1 MLPLSSGGG
10 SFIGTLNRKTGYAD
24 KKEKGKR
31 EEVVKAMAAK
41 KRFGDMLVDAEILTE
56 EQLKRAVAE
65 HRKAGLKLGQY
76 LSRQGL
82 VNENQI
88 VDTLS
93 QQLKIEKYHPD
104 QYPLDMDLARMI
116 PFETA
121 QKLQVAP
128 LRKKGRLLTVAMTD
142 PLDIN
147 TMDSIEITTNSEV
160 EPVVCTEHEVTQLIN
175 GLYGQQSGLSGV
187 MEGMEIEPQS
197 EEEAAQEKSA
207 EEVQVTS
214 LQDMAGEAPVVR
226 LVNSIFAQAIRER
239 ASDIH
244 VSPQQNSMQVRFR
257 MDGKLHEVPSPPKSL
272 ALPIIARIK
281 ILANMDI
288 TVSRIPQDGRFTL
301 KMDKR
306 EINVRVSS
314 IPTIHG
320 ENVVLRLLDM
330 STGVYSLDRLGMI
343 RPDRDKIE
351 KLIRK
356 AYGMILSTGPTGSGK
371 STSLYS
377 ILNALNSTDT
387 NIITIEDPVEYRI
400 DKIRQVQLNR
410 KAGMTFASGLRS
422 ILRQDPDIIMVGE
435 IRDSETAA
443 IAIQAA
449 QTGHRLLSTIHTN
462 DAAGA
467 ITRFIDMGV
476 EPFLIASA
484 LLVSFAQRL
493 VRTICPYC
501 EESYQPSESALAAWG
516 LDKAENPNFKRGKGC
531 YQCMNTGY
539 KGRTGIFEVLV
550 NDEMVQELILKRKSS
565 QEITRIAVAEGKLRT
580 LKEDA
585 ASKVLQGIT
594 TLEEAASSVMV

>member
-1 MLPLSSGGG
+1 M
-10 SFIGTLNRKTGYAD
+10 II
-24 KKEKGKR
+24 
-31 EEVVKAMAAK
+31 K
-41 KRFGDMLVDAEILTE
+41 KRLGEMLVESKLLTE
-56 EQLKRAVAE
+56 EQLKHAIAE
-65 HRKAGLKLGQY
+65 HKKAGLKLGQY
-76 LSRQGL
+76 LSRQGII
-82 VNENQI
+82 NENQI
-88 VDTLS
+88 VDLLS
-93 QQLKIEKYHPD
+93 KQLKIENYHPD
-104 QYPLDMDLARMI
+104 AYPLDPSLARLI
-116 PFETA
+116 PIEIA
-121 QKLQVAP
+121 QKYQVAP
-128 LRKKGRLLTVAMTD
+128 LRKKGRLLTIAMTD

-160 EPVVCTEHEVTQLIN
+160 EPVVCTEREINQLIN
-175 GLYGQQSGLSGV
+175 GLYGQQSGLGGV
-187 MEGMEIEPQS
+187 MEIMEIESQS
-197 EEEAAQEKSA
+197 DEETAQTRSES
-207 EEVQVTS
+207 EIQVSS

-272 ALPIIARIK
+272 ALPITARIK

-301 KMDKR
+301 KMDTK

-314 IPTIHG
+314 MPTIHG
-320 ENVVLRLLDM
+320 ENIVLRLLDM
-330 STGVYSLDRLGMI
+330 SSGVYSLDRLGMI
-343 RPDRDKIE
+343 QTDRDKIDTM
-351 KLIRK
+351 IRK

-377 ILNALNSTDT
+377 ILNELNSPDT
-387 NIITIEDPVEYRI
+387 NIITLEDPVEYRI
-400 DKIRQVQLNR
+400 DNIRQVQLNR
-410 KAGMTFASGLRS
+410 KAGMTFAGGLRS

-435 IRDSETAA
+435 IRDGETAA

-467 ITRFIDMGV
+467 ITRFIDMGI
-476 EPFLIASA
+476 EPFLVASA

-501 EESYQPSESALAAWG
+501 EEPYQPSESALVAWG
-516 LDKAENPNFKRGKGC
+516 LGKAENPNYKRGKGC

-539 KGRTGIFEVLV
+539 KGRTGLFEVLV
-550 NDEMVQELILKRKSS
+550 NDEMIQEMILKRKSS
-565 QEITRIAVAEGKLRT
+565 QEITRVALAEGKLRT

-594 TLEEAASSVMV
+594 TLEEAASAVMV